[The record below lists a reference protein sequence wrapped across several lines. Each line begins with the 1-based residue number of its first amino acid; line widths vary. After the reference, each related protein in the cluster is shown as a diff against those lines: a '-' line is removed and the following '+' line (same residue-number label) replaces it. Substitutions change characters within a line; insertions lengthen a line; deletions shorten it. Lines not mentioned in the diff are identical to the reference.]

1 MKNAEQPFPVGVG
14 SKKSEDCEGL
24 KNFGTGGDLLLGGE
38 GGEGVSTTL
47 HVMSQMPCNVVFPT
61 EINFPIR

>member
-24 KNFGTGGDLLLGGE
+24 KNFGTGGDLLLGG
-38 GGEGVSTTL
+38 GGGGRKYHITC
-47 HVMSQMPCNVVFPT
+47 HVTDAM
-61 EINFPIR
+61 